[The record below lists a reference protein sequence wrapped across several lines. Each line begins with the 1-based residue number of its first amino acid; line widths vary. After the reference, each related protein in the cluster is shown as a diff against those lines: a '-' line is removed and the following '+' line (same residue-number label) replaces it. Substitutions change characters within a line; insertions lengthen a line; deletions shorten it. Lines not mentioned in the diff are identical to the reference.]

1 MMSKGTRLTGPEEES
16 FKQKLGLVVSMSGST
31 LETSLSV
38 LLYAAA
44 HVAVSNEVE
53 FASVVRAFADIYISH
68 LNRNDDDEDDEDD
81 EGDA

>member
-53 FASVVRAFADIYISH
+53 FASVIRAFADIYMSH
-68 LNRNDDDEDDEDD
+68 PHHSKDDE
-81 EGDA
+81 EGDE

>member
-53 FASVVRAFADIYISH
+53 FASVIRAFADIYMSH
-68 LNRNDDDEDDEDD
+68 PHHSKDDEEGDDDGE
-81 EGDA
+81 